1 MNYYWTKQKKIAKKS
16 NDKCHNRGDKKK
28 AAEHDKKNRGIIT
41 AKREI
46 STQTCQK
53 RIKEE
58 KLNIK
63 TKQNRQNKEFNKFFK
78 FR

>member
-1 MNYYWTKQKKIAKKS
+1 MNYYWTKQKKIAKKG
-16 NDKCHNRGDKKK
+16 NDKCHNRGGKKK

>member
-1 MNYYWTKQKKIAKKS
+1 MLKKVH
-16 NDKCHNRGDKKK
+16 DKCHNRVGKKK

>member
-1 MNYYWTKQKKIAKKS
+1 MLKKVH
-16 NDKCHNRGDKKK
+16 DKYHNRGGKKK

-41 AKREI
+41 EKREI

>member
-1 MNYYWTKQKKIAKKS
+1 MLKKVY
-16 NDKCHNRGDKKK
+16 DKYHNRGGKKK

>member
-1 MNYYWTKQKKIAKKS
+1 MLKKVY
-16 NDKCHNRGDKKK
+16 DKYHNRGGKKK

-41 AKREI
+41 EKREI

-63 TKQNRQNKEFNKFFK
+63 KKDTDKIKNLTNFLSSDNFDFA
-78 FR
+78 

>member
-1 MNYYWTKQKKIAKKS
+1 MLKKVH
-16 NDKCHNRGDKKK
+16 DKYHNRGGKKK